1 MDADTESERRA
12 LLAALPAPPGDV
24 AERLEAVDDP
34 WWAAAACV
42 AAVRAAGDA
51 WSAADTARVLAVAA
65 ARTAAFDAAVQ
76 DALEHGEHALE
87 AFVAADDHAP
97 RVLLRRKLWHMQ
109 WLLRIPLAGHGRAGD
124 VAARAERPLLEHAHA
139 LCLAGNAVALRALL
153 GAHVSVARALF
164 PYRFALLHALITA
177 GGVRADEL
185 LELRLLPGTRM
196 PVEDRESGAWIE
208 LAAKAMA
215 PATAAALWVE
225 HPAVVA
231 LLARRGHVAP
241 PAAPPAP
248 PAGLSEW
255 YRGVIHELEAEL
267 GLVEHARALAD
278 AGVRLSLVPLR
289 TVADEL
295 RFLGVLCET
304 LAYGD
309 RWSLAALHAAD
320 ARTILASV
328 VAQPQPVPETVRMLR
343 DDVVPFLQRGTYADA
358 GAFRHASARDAAV
371 EIALLVLELRTE
383 RSLAIAAQVVLAWL
397 DDPAA
402 RARLALAILAGCDE
416 QDDGAYVVL
425 HALAGDA
432 PAAGA
437 GADAA
442 GAPLVSVLARSA
454 DASVRARYA
463 QLSVADA
470 AAVHAAL
477 GAAAAC
483 VALAR
488 TLLRHGVARPLRA
501 YLALD
506 EARTKALCA
515 ALVRAA
521 RGRDAALAALVD
533 DLAPFVTR
541 AGAPAR
547 PLPAAAPA
555 WLLTQLIAARE
566 FDAFRALAAHLAA
579 HARVPLARDDAARLA
594 VDAARAWCDQA
605 PTCDPLAAPL
615 QRAAECLASAPPT
628 PAVEDA
634 QRFLALL
641 AQLARY
647 ALPSLRDARA
657 PLTPREVRE
666 VRDPLALLARVLAL
680 HASAYRAPQ
689 IRSLARALG
698 HAPDTPPAVAAVRVE
713 AMLADAAAAAGD
725 GAAARDLGER
735 AARGARGLPRD
746 AAHAAAHDAA
756 WRTCFQLA
764 RAPAALDARTRAAL
778 FGHALAL
785 APPAEL
791 PRVLDAWRA
800 AGAPG
805 GAPPAPARTPPR
817 TLARLLAPR
826 AGHAPPG
833 AAARDATRAR
843 TLLDALPTGSPG
855 ARPAALLASST
866 ASLRDVVNTS
876 LTRGM
881 GWWMGESEPRSSG

>member
-1 MDADTESERRA
+1 MGDARSAGRDRTRSTDRRDALMDADTESERRA

-164 PYRFALLHALITA
+164 HT
-177 GGVRADEL
+177 L

-555 WLLTQLIAARE
+555 WLLTQLLAARE

-756 WRTCFQLA
+756 S

-826 AGHAPPG
+826 AGMRRR
-833 AAARDATRAR
+833 ARRRATRRAHAR
-843 TLLDALPTGSPG
+843 CSTRCPP
-855 ARPAALLASST
+855 ARPARG
-866 ASLRDVVNTS
+866 LRRCSRRRRRRCATS
-876 LTRGM
+876 
-881 GWWMGESEPRSSG
+881 